1 MPFGCG
7 CEWEQR
13 PKNARTEARG
23 VVRRSSEPR
32 GLRESRC
39 ALTLGIAGD
48 PWFTGMRR
56 EAPVQS
62 DEQGGLETVRE
73 AETKRED

>member
-1 MPFGCG
+1 MGWF
-7 CEWEQR
+7 
-13 PKNARTEARG
+13 AG
-23 VVRRSSEPR
+23 VWNRR

-48 PWFTGMRR
+48 PWLTGMRR

-62 DEQGGLETVRE
+62 DEQGGLPTVRE
-73 AETKRED
+73 PETKREDWPSRTSAEPAAPRTRECAG